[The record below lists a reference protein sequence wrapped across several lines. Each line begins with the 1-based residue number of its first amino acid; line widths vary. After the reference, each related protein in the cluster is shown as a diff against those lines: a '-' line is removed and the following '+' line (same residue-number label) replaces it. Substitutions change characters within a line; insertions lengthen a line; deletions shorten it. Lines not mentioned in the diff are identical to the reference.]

1 MKLVMLDLT
10 CIMPSPNAFDFLPI
24 RHVSADNGVRVLAGE
39 ASVG

>member
-24 RHVSADNGVRVLAGE
+24 QHVSAENGLRVLAGE
-39 ASVG
+39 ESVG